1 MHRATQK
8 RVLDTVLADGGIS
21 ISTTNYFRNCI

>member
-1 MHRATQK
+1 MHRLLRK

-21 ISTTNYFRNCI
+21 ISTTNYFGNCI